1 MSQIGRDLAECLRPN
16 QRRRSFLIPTYYHDR
31 MGDYKIMTKE
41 RYDINLNAE
50 NVENAVVF
58 MPGQ

>member
-1 MSQIGRDLAECLRPN
+1 
-16 QRRRSFLIPTYYHDR
+16 

-41 RYDINLNAE
+41 RYEINLNTE